1 VVQSPARFPLDLQ
14 QVSYSYLE
22 RPNEVLLSLLDRYV
36 LHDNTEARIL
46 DVGCGAGAN
55 ARAIRGRHPQVRL
68 IGVEPNEHAA
78 HLAREVFHHLH
89 HGDAASYLAGAG
101 GDAFDAIVL
110 SDVLEHVPDPVL
122 FLREL
127 VGAPALRNA
136 SWIISVPNYG
146 VWYNRLRTLAGS
158 FDYGWSGL
166 YDRTHLRF
174 YTRRTIGELLRYVGL
189 QVQADSCTPS
199 LVQSMAP
206 VLRKMFDKNVDQGEH
221 LSLGESKLFQLYS
234 RFVEPTEARVCQA
247 WPELLGFQVVTVA
260 RSVSAAR

>member
-1 VVQSPARFPLDLQ
+1 MPLSSTRFPLDLQ
-14 QVSYSYLE
+14 QTSYSYLE
-22 RPNEVLLSLLDRYV
+22 RPNEVLLSLLGRYV
-36 LHDNTEARIL
+36 LSARPDARIL

-55 ARAIRGRHPQVRL
+55 ARAIRGRHPRTHLV
-68 IGVEPNEHAA
+68 GVEPNEHAA
-78 HLAREVFHHLH
+78 NLAREVFDNLH
-89 HGDAASYLAGAG
+89 HGDAASYLAKAK
-101 GDAFDAIVL
+101 GDSFDAIIL

-127 VGAPALRNA
+127 VNAPALRTA
-136 SWIISVPNYG
+136 AWVISVPNYG

-158 FDYGWSGL
+158 FDYAWSGL

-174 YTRRTIGELLRYVGL
+174 YTRRTIRELLRYVGL
-189 QVQADSCTPS
+189 QVQGDSCTPS

-206 VLRKMFDKNVDQGEH
+206 ALRKLFDKNVDQGEH
-221 LSLGESKLFQLYS
+221 LSLGESKLFQVYS

-260 RSVSAAR
+260 RLAG